1 MRGKG
6 TYIKDSLKK
15 KKKDKH
21 TQILHFNLNELL
33 FCSCNTGFMGMS
45 AESFL

>member
-1 MRGKG
+1 MGGKG
-6 TYIKDSLKK
+6 TYIKDSL

-21 TQILHFNLNELL
+21 TQILHFNLNESL